1 MSRRGSRDL
10 EYTARPVIAA
20 LLLAIGLAMDAVAA
34 AAVRGMTAAQVRA
47 RDVAR
52 VALLAGGFQ
61 SGMLALGWAAGDRF
75 GSVVARFDHW
85 IAFAILAALGGKAL
99 WAAFHPDDADEP
111 TAAAPFA
118 WRGLLVLAVAT
129 SIDALAAGV
138 TVPLMAAPG
147 GLVIGVVGGVTAVLA
162 GAGVWLGR
170 AVGARLGAKLEIV
183 GGLAL
188 IAIGAKILVE
198 HLTA

>member
-1 MSRRGSRDL
+1 ML
-10 EYTARPVIAA
+10 AA
-20 LLLAIGLAMDAVAA
+20 LLLAVGLAMDAVAA
-34 AAVRGMTAAQVRA
+34 AAVRGMTADRVRA

-99 WAAFHPDDADEP
+99 WAAFHPDDANG
-111 TAAAPFA
+111 AAA
-118 WRGLLVLAVAT
+118 
-129 SIDALAAGV
+129 
-138 TVPLMAAPG
+138 
-147 GLVIGVVGGVTAVLA
+147 VGGITAVLA

-170 AVGARLGAKLEIV
+170 AVGARLGAKLEII

>member
-1 MSRRGSRDL
+1 ML
-10 EYTARPVIAA
+10 AA

-34 AAVRGMTAAQVRA
+34 AAVRGLTAPTVRL
-47 RDVAR
+47 RDAGR

-75 GSVVARFDHW
+75 GGVVERWDHW
-85 IAFAILAALGGKAL
+85 IAFTILAALGGKAL
-99 WAAFHPDDADEP
+99 WAAFHPDDDDDDPA
-111 TAAAPFA
+111 AAAPFA
-118 WRGLLVLAVAT
+118 WRGLIVLAIAT

-147 GLVIGVVGGVTAVLA
+147 GVVIAVVGGVTAVLA
-162 GAGVWLGR
+162 AAGTWLGR

-188 IAIGAKILVE
+188 IAIGTKILVD